1 MPLEPIRY
9 EDGPSMLLAG
19 LRRHHAFADAAR
31 TIAAQWDDFRALS
44 GVPHQRGTALY
55 GVLCGADMEK
65 QTFEYM
71 TGAEVAEFDPA
82 WDLGRM
88 RVPPRHYAVFAHA
101 GPAAEMQRT
110 WEAIWH
116 QWLPRSGRTPVDG
129 PEFERY
135 GGSDVVEVWS
145 PIQP

>member
-9 EDGPSMLLAG
+9 EDGRPMLLAG

-31 TIAAQWDDFRALS
+31 TIAAQWDDFRRLGAL
-44 GVPHQRGTALY
+44 PHQRGTALY

-82 WDLGRM
+82 HQGRM
-88 RVPPRHYAVFAHA
+88 RVPAQHYAVFAHT
-101 GPAAEMQRT
+101 GPGSDLQRT
-110 WEAIWH
+110 WEAIWND
-116 QWLPRSGRTPVDG
+116 WLPRSGRAPVDG
-129 PEFERY
+129 PEFELY
-135 GGSDVVEVWS
+135 GGSEVIEVWS